1 MKAATTRTKILEE
14 GLQALSEG
22 GLASVTIGRLAEA
35 TGLSKSGLFAH
46 FRSRELLEIALLE
59 ETVRLARLNIVEP
72 AMRYPEGLPRLFALV
87 GMWFGWSARAG
98 LRGGCPVAA
107 ALFELDD
114 TPCVVRDHVAAM
126 DADWRGLLRDQVRE
140 AIDLGHLDAA
150 TDADQLVWEFT
161 GIYLAHHSSMRF
173 HRDPKA
179 DERSQTALVALLRRS
194 GADPVN
200 L

>member
-1 MKAATTRTKILEE
+1 MKATATRTRILEE
-14 GLQALSEG
+14 GVQALSEG
-22 GLASVTIGRLAEA
+22 GLSSVTIGRLAEA

-46 FRSRELLEIALLE
+46 FRSRETLTIALLDE
-59 ETVRLARLNIVEP
+59 AVRLARINVVDP
-72 AMRYPEGLPRLFALV
+72 AMRHPQGLPRLFALV

-98 LRGGCPVAA
+98 LRGGCPIAA

-114 TPCVVRDHVAAM
+114 AAGEVRDHVAAM
-126 DADWRGLLRDQVRE
+126 DAEWRGLLREQVVE
-140 AIDLGHLDAA
+140 AIDLGHLDAS
-150 TDADQLVWEFT
+150 TDPDQLVWELG

-173 HRDPKA
+173 HRDPQA
-179 DERSQTALVALLRRS
+179 DLRSQTALAALLRRS